1 MKSIRLKWRVEK
13 NDMLFFLAMAVGV
26 WLFGRILSETSAR
39 YSLRIGTE
47 FLGTAFLALGMGLVL
62 IIWLVADFY
71 LSFQLAVGFGQTRTE
86 FLISSTISYFVYIMF
101 NLFLLRFLFEIEKNL
116 VQGTEAPVLL
126 EKYSTPLWLL
136 CYGILFVIAAEL
148 IGTMIYYLRVK
159 SIIILLPLEFL
170 IIFAVREDK
179 FVRQIKTAFLEFADF
194 SGGVRLLLIALI
206 GIIGFCITFFGMEK
220 STKLLTA
227 SL

>member
-1 MKSIRLKWRVEK
+1 MKNIRLKWRVEK
-13 NDMLFFLAMAVGV
+13 NDILFFLAMAVGV

-126 EKYSTPLWLL
+126 EKYSTPLLLL
-136 CYGILFVIAAEL
+136 CYGILFVIVAEL

-206 GIIGFCITFFGMEK
+206 GIIGFCITFFGMK
-220 STKLLTA
+220 KA
-227 SL
+227 QNY

>member
-1 MKSIRLKWRVEK
+1 MKNIRLKWRVEK
-13 NDMLFFLAMAVGV
+13 NDILFFLAMAVGV

-86 FLISSTISYFVYIMF
+86 FLISSTISYFVYFMF

-206 GIIGFCITFFGMEK
+206 GIIGFCITFFGMK
-220 STKLLTA
+220 KA
-227 SL
+227 QNY

>member
-13 NDMLFFLAMAVGV
+13 NDMLFFLAMAVGL
-26 WLFGRILSETSAR
+26 WLFGRILSETPAR
-39 YSLRIGTE
+39 YFLQIETE
-47 FLGTAFLALGMGLVL
+47 FLGTAFLAFGMGLVL
-62 IIWLVADFY
+62 MIWLMADFY

-136 CYGILFVIAAEL
+136 CYGILFVVIVEL
-148 IGTMIYYLRVK
+148 LGTMIYHLK
-159 SIIILLPLEFL
+159 NKALFILLPLYIL
-170 IIFAVREDK
+170 MIFSVQDDK
-179 FVRQIKTAFLEFADF
+179 FVRQTKAVFFGFAGI
-194 SGGVRLLLIALI
+194 SEGVRLLLVTLI
-206 GIIGFCITFFGMEK
+206 GAMGFCITFFGMK
-220 STKLLTA
+220 KA
-227 SL
+227 QNY

>member
-1 MKSIRLKWRVEK
+1 MKNIRLKWRVEK
-13 NDMLFFLAMAVGV
+13 NDILFFLAMAVGV
-26 WLFGRILSETSAR
+26 WLFVRILSETSAR

-206 GIIGFCITFFGMEK
+206 GIIGFCITFFGMK
-220 STKLLTA
+220 KA
-227 SL
+227 QNY

>member
-1 MKSIRLKWRVEK
+1 MKNIRLKWRVEK
-13 NDMLFFLAMAVGV
+13 NDILFFLAMAVGV

-126 EKYSTPLWLL
+126 EKYGTPLWLL

-179 FVRQIKTAFLEFADF
+179 FVRQTKAVFFGFAGI
-194 SGGVRLLLIALI
+194 SEGVRLLLVTLI
-206 GIIGFCITFFGMEK
+206 GAMGFCITFFGMK
-220 STKLLTA
+220 KA
-227 SL
+227 QNY

>member
-1 MKSIRLKWRVEK
+1 MKNIRLKWRVEK
-13 NDMLFFLAMAVGV
+13 NDILFFLAMAVGV

-206 GIIGFCITFFGMEK
+206 GIIGFCITFFGMK
-220 STKLLTA
+220 KTQNY
-227 SL
+227 

>member
-1 MKSIRLKWRVEK
+1 MKNIRLKWRVEK
-13 NDMLFFLAMAVGV
+13 NDILFFLAMAVGV
-26 WLFGRILSETSAR
+26 WLFVRILSETSAR

-159 SIIILLPLEFL
+159 SIIILVPLEFL

-206 GIIGFCITFFGMEK
+206 GIIGFCITFFGMK
-220 STKLLTA
+220 KA
-227 SL
+227 QNY

>member
-13 NDMLFFLAMAVGV
+13 NDMLFFMAMAVGLWV
-26 WLFGRILSETSAR
+26 FGRILSETSVR
-39 YSLRIGTE
+39 YSLQIETE

-62 IIWLVADFY
+62 MIWLVADFY
-71 LSFQLAVGFGQTRTE
+71 LSFQLAVGFGQTRKE
-86 FLISSTISYFVYIMF
+86 FLTSSTISYFLYVMLH
-101 NLFLLRFLFEIEKNL
+101 LFLLRFLFEIEKNL
-116 VQGTEAPVLL
+116 VQGTEAPAFL
-126 EKYSTPLWLL
+126 ENYSTPLWLL
-136 CYGILFVIAAEL
+136 CYGILFVMAAEL
-148 IGTMIYYLRVK
+148 MGTMIYYLRVK

-206 GIIGFCITFFGMEK
+206 GIIGFCITFFGMK
-220 STKLLTA
+220 KA
-227 SL
+227 QNY

>member
-1 MKSIRLKWRVEK
+1 MKNIRLKWRVEK
-13 NDMLFFLAMAVGV
+13 NDILFFLAMAVGV

-179 FVRQIKTAFLEFADF
+179 FVRQIKTAFLKFADF

-206 GIIGFCITFFGMEK
+206 GIIGFCITFFGMK
-220 STKLLTA
+220 KA
-227 SL
+227 QNY

>member
-13 NDMLFFLAMAVGV
+13 NDMLFFLAMAVGL
-26 WLFGRILSETSAR
+26 WLFGRILSETPAR
-39 YSLRIGTE
+39 YFLQIETE
-47 FLGTAFLALGMGLVL
+47 FLGTAFLAFGMGLVL
-62 IIWLVADFY
+62 MIWLMADFY
-71 LSFQLAVGFGQTRTE
+71 LSFQLAVGFGQTRKE
-86 FLISSTISYFVYIMF
+86 FLTSGTISYFLYIMLH
-101 NLFLLRFLFEIEKNL
+101 LFLLRFLFEIEKNL

-126 EKYSTPLWLL
+126 EKYGTPLWLL

-159 SIIILLPLEFL
+159 SIL

-206 GIIGFCITFFGMEK
+206 GIIGFCITFFGMK
-220 STKLLTA
+220 KA
-227 SL
+227 QNY

>member
-1 MKSIRLKWRVEK
+1 MKNIRLKWRVEK
-13 NDMLFFLAMAVGV
+13 NDILFFLAMAVGV

-86 FLISSTISYFVYIMF
+86 FLISSTISYFVYIMLH
-101 NLFLLRFLFEIEKNL
+101 LFLLRFLFEIEKNL

-126 EKYSTPLWLL
+126 EKYGTPLWLL
-136 CYGILFVIAAEL
+136 CYGILFVMAAEL
-148 IGTMIYYLRVK
+148 MGTMIYHLRVK

-170 IIFAVREDK
+170 VIFAVREDK
-179 FVRQIKTAFLEFADF
+179 FVRQIKTAFLGFADF
-194 SGGVRLLLIALI
+194 SGGVRLLLVALI
-206 GIIGFCITFFGMEK
+206 SIIGFCITFFGMK
-220 STKLLTA
+220 KA
-227 SL
+227 QNY

>member
-1 MKSIRLKWRVEK
+1 MKNIRLKWRVEK
-13 NDMLFFLAMAVGV
+13 NDILFFLAMAVGV

-194 SGGVRLLLIALI
+194 SGGVRLLLVALI
-206 GIIGFCITFFGMEK
+206 SIIGFCITFFGMK
-220 STKLLTA
+220 KA
-227 SL
+227 QNY

>member
-1 MKSIRLKWRVEK
+1 MKNIRLKWRVEK
-13 NDMLFFLAMAVGV
+13 NDILFFLAMAVGV

-206 GIIGFCITFFGMEK
+206 GIIGFCITFFGMK
-220 STKLLTA
+220 KAKL
-227 SL
+227 

>member
-1 MKSIRLKWRVEK
+1 MKNIRLKWRVEK
-13 NDMLFFLAMAVGV
+13 NDILFFLAMAVGV

-116 VQGTEAPVLL
+116 VQGTEASVLL

-206 GIIGFCITFFGMEK
+206 GIIGFCITFFGMK
-220 STKLLTA
+220 KA
-227 SL
+227 QNY

>member
-1 MKSIRLKWRVEK
+1 MKNIRLKWRVEK
-13 NDMLFFLAMAVGV
+13 NDILFFLAMAVGV

-39 YSLRIGTE
+39 YSLRIETE

-62 IIWLVADFY
+62 MIWLVADFY

-206 GIIGFCITFFGMEK
+206 GIIGFCITFFGMK
-220 STKLLTA
+220 KA
-227 SL
+227 QNY

>member
-1 MKSIRLKWRVEK
+1 MKNIRLKWRVEK
-13 NDMLFFLAMAVGV
+13 NDILFFLAMAVGV

-159 SIIILLPLEFL
+159 SIIILLTLEFL
-170 IIFAVREDK
+170 IIFEVREDQ

-206 GIIGFCITFFGMEK
+206 GIIGFCITFFGMK
-220 STKLLTA
+220 KA
-227 SL
+227 QNY

>member
-1 MKSIRLKWRVEK
+1 MKNIRLKWRVEK
-13 NDMLFFLAMAVGV
+13 NDILFFLAMAVGV

-136 CYGILFVIAAEL
+136 CYGILFVVIVEL
-148 IGTMIYYLRVK
+148 LGTMIYHLK
-159 SIIILLPLEFL
+159 NKALFILLPLYIL
-170 IIFAVREDK
+170 MIFAVQDDK
-179 FVRQIKTAFLEFADF
+179 FVRQTKAVFFGFAGI
-194 SGGVRLLLIALI
+194 SEGVRLLLVTLI
-206 GIIGFCITFFGMEK
+206 GAIGFCITFFGMK
-220 STKLLTA
+220 KA
-227 SL
+227 QNY

>member
-13 NDMLFFLAMAVGV
+13 NDMLFFLAMAVGL

-206 GIIGFCITFFGMEK
+206 GIIGFCITFFGMK
-220 STKLLTA
+220 KA
-227 SL
+227 QNY

>member
-1 MKSIRLKWRVEK
+1 MKNIRLKWRVEK
-13 NDMLFFLAMAVGV
+13 NDILFFLAMAVGV

-206 GIIGFCITFFGMEK
+206 GIIGFCITFFGMK
-220 STKLLTA
+220 KA
-227 SL
+227 QNY

>member
-1 MKSIRLKWRVEK
+1 MKNIRLKWRVEK
-13 NDMLFFLAMAVGV
+13 NDILFFLAMAVGV

-206 GIIGFCITFFGMEK
+206 GIIGFCITFFGMK
-220 STKLLTA
+220 KVQNY
-227 SL
+227 

>member
-1 MKSIRLKWRVEK
+1 MKNIRLKWRVEK
-13 NDMLFFLAMAVGV
+13 NDILFFLAMAVGV

-126 EKYSTPLWLL
+126 EKYGTPLWLL

-148 IGTMIYYLRVK
+148 LGTMIYYLRVK

-206 GIIGFCITFFGMEK
+206 GIIGFCITFFGMK
-220 STKLLTA
+220 KA
-227 SL
+227 QNY

>member
-1 MKSIRLKWRVEK
+1 
-13 NDMLFFLAMAVGV
+13 
-26 WLFGRILSETSAR
+26 
-39 YSLRIGTE
+39 
-47 FLGTAFLALGMGLVL
+47 MGLVL

-206 GIIGFCITFFGMEK
+206 GIIGFCITFFGMK
-220 STKLLTA
+220 KA
-227 SL
+227 QNY

>member
-179 FVRQIKTAFLEFADF
+179 FVGQIKTAFLEFADF

-206 GIIGFCITFFGMEK
+206 GIIGFCITFFGMK
-220 STKLLTA
+220 KA
-227 SL
+227 QNY

>member
-1 MKSIRLKWRVEK
+1 MKNIRLKWRVEK
-13 NDMLFFLAMAVGV
+13 NDILFFLAMAVGV

-126 EKYSTPLWLL
+126 EKYGTPLWLL

-206 GIIGFCITFFGMEK
+206 GIIGFCITFFGMK
-220 STKLLTA
+220 KA
-227 SL
+227 QNY